1 MDKVEI
7 ASPKYSRNPV
17 FGYVVVGNR
26 QDSALYVKL
35 KQEACER
42 VGIDVKPC
50 HLPELT
56 REETLTDTLQEMRN
70 DPKVNG
76 ILL

>member
-35 KQEACER
+35 K
-42 VGIDVKPC
+42 
-50 HLPELT
+50 
-56 REETLTDTLQEMRN
+56 
-70 DPKVNG
+70 
-76 ILL
+76 